1 MYSFKVVN
9 YIDIIYVIVL
19 FLEREVW
26 ICNGWGIQE
35 MYFYLREG
43 EKFRMVKLDIQI
55 DDIIIKLNGDI
66 LVFSYD
72 NKKIIK
78 LDGDLK

>member
-26 ICNGWGIQE
+26 ICNGWGI
-35 MYFYLREG
+35 
-43 EKFRMVKLDIQI
+43 
-55 DDIIIKLNGDI
+55 
-66 LVFSYD
+66 
-72 NKKIIK
+72 
-78 LDGDLK
+78 